1 MKIGKLNPKI
11 EKTCHLSFLELDDLC
26 DDPKRN
32 ETKQEVHAVL
42 TLTESGFALTA
53 RDGDQLYKIVDERGR
68 QVKFRTWE
76 QVMDRLTDVPH
87 IHPEI
92 ICRLP
97 RIDF

>member
-1 MKIGKLNPKI
+1 MSIEKLNPRI
-11 EKTCHLSFLELDDLC
+11 EKANRLSLFELEELC

-32 ETKQEVHAVL
+32 VTKQEVHAVL

-53 RDGDQLYKIVDERGR
+53 RDGDRLYKIVDERGR
-68 QVKFRTWE
+68 QLTFRTWE

-87 IHPEI
+87 IYPEI

-97 RIDF
+97 RTAF

>member
-1 MKIGKLNPKI
+1 MKNRKMMPQIEQDCCLN
-11 EKTCHLSFLELDDLC
+11 FYGLEELC

-76 QVMDRLTDVPH
+76 EVMDRLTDVPH
-87 IHPEI
+87 IYPEI

-97 RIDF
+97 RLVF